1 MKPAWLKD
9 EAFLADVRD
18 AGRRPE
24 ELHLWWLGQSGF
36 LLQHRG
42 RHLLMDPYLSD
53 SLTAKYAGTNKPHVR
68 MTERVVAPERLG
80 FVDVVTSSHNHTDHF
95 DPETLRP
102 LLEANPDLRLVVPEA
117 NRAVAAG
124 RLGTSPERL
133 QGLDDG
139 GSLDAAGFVIHGLPS
154 AHDVIETDPDGHH
167 RYLGYIVECGQ
178 WRVYHSGDTRRYEGL
193 EERLSAFRLDVGLLP
208 INGWAP
214 ERRVAGNLSARE
226 AVDVALG
233 GRIPLVVPHHYDMFE
248 FNTADPAVFETA
260 AREAGLGFRT
270 LRSGERLT
278 LEPGRR

>member
-1 MKPAWLKD
+1 VKPAWLKD

-80 FVDVVTSSHNHTDHF
+80 FVDAVTSSHNHTDHF